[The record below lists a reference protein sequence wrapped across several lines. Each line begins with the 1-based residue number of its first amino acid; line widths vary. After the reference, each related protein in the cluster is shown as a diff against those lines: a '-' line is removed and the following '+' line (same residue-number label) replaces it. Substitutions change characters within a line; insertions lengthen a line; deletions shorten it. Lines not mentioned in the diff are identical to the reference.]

1 MEAMK
6 RALEASPDIVR
17 ATAYHQAGHAI
28 FAILEGR
35 GTEEM
40 GFEWRTVNGI
50 PELCGGYH
58 LPRRGKTSPVAAM
71 AGIAAARIEFANKRP
86 IHGEEVHG
94 PQPGWYGSWSNDLD
108 RATAENKARY
118 QGASAPLL
126 AREDI
131 AGATA
136 VLLRNWPPVKA
147 LAEAVMERGK
157 LSGDEAERIAIDAM
171 PAQDRNGIRSL
182 LEQAGSTHATEG
194 PEDQNEP

>member
-1 MEAMK
+1 M
-6 RALEASPDIVR
+6 R

-86 IHGEEVHG
+86 I
-94 PQPGWYGSWSNDLD
+94 
-108 RATAENKARY
+108 
-118 QGASAPLL
+118 SAPLL

-136 VLLRNWPPVKA
+136 VLLQNWPSVKA